1 MLEASALGVVK
12 ATIGPIA
19 TSFVWIS
26 FALLATGSAASLMM
40 LATIF
45 VLDKLTDPSDE
56 DDGHPPAAGLNI
68 SLENFNSTARQFT
81 FS

>member
-1 MLEASALGVVK
+1 
-12 ATIGPIA
+12 
-19 TSFVWIS
+19 
-26 FALLATGSAASLMM
+26 MM